1 MSNETQTKIN
11 QLMRHIPKGVVI
23 LSSWLENEGYSYELQ
38 HRYRESQWLQR
49 IGRGAMIRSGD
60 TVGYEGGVFALQ
72 EQAGLSVHP
81 GAATALALLGKAHYL
96 ELNTK
101 RVTLFGGRSDWLPAW
116 FLNHDWG
123 LEIDYY
129 PTSFLPVE
137 VGLTKT
143 EMNSFSLKISDRIR
157 AMMECLY
164 LAPEKLDLVNCY
176 ELMEGLNDL
185 RPDKVQFLLE
195 QCTSVKVKRLFLFMA
210 GKAGHQWFSYL
221 NLNKIDMGKG
231 KRMLVRDGVYIP
243 KYEITIPRNL
253 AQK

>member
-1 MSNETQTKIN
+1 MG
-11 QLMRHIPKGVVI
+11 LIPKGVVI

-38 HRYRESQWLQR
+38 HRYREGQWLQR
-49 IGRGAMIRSGD
+49 IGQGAMIRSGD
-60 TVGYEGGVFALQ
+60 TVGYEGAVFALQ

-81 GAATALALLGKAHYL
+81 GAVTAMALLGKAHYL
-96 ELNTK
+96 ELNAK
-101 RVTLFGGRSDWLPAW
+101 RVTLFGGRSDLLPAW
-116 FLNHDWG
+116 FLNHNWG

-129 PTSFLPVE
+129 PTSFLPAE

-143 EMNSFSLKISDRIR
+143 EMNSFSLNISDRIR

-195 QCTSVKVKRLFLFMA
+195 QCASVKIKRLFLFMA
-210 GKAGHQWFSYL
+210 EKAGHQWFSYL
-221 NLNKIDMGKG
+221 DLNKIDMGKG
-231 KRMLVRDGVYIP
+231 KRMLVRDGVYVP
-243 KYEITIPRNL
+243 KYEITVPKNL
-253 AQK
+253 A